1 MTAYFLLFYCKLL
14 YLTSTVMD
22 YEGQVEGQEDGQ
34 EDGQVDGPAS
44 AKGQDGQLQLSRAVS
59 SSCLDLLAAVVKSC

>member
-1 MTAYFLLFYCKLL
+1 MPWT
-14 YLTSTVMD
+14 
-22 YEGQVEGQEDGQ
+22 VEGQEDGQ

-59 SSCLDLLAAVVKSC
+59 RSLDSLPLTSSLDK